1 MLRDCDG
8 EPLEAPHLEF
18 QPRRRGPEGGPTGW
32 SASDNSQIRSVAE
45 ERIST
50 VAVAIRMKRMGRKH
64 REYYRI
70 CATDRRSPRDGRVIE
85 ELGTY
90 DPHVPETDARCTL
103 NGPRVDYWL
112 SVGAQPSDAVR
123 VLIKK
128 YGTNGTHLQ
137 EMEHARARLRLP
149 KIVPDAGPPAFVPE
163 VKQPEPPA
171 AEAAAAEPVETAAAE
186 AAAETPAEA
195 PAEPAAEPAA
205 AAEPVAEAAEAT
217 PAAEEAKSE

>member
-1 MLRDCDG
+1 M
-8 EPLEAPHLEF
+8 
-18 QPRRRGPEGGPTGW
+18 
-32 SASDNSQIRSVAE
+32 
-45 ERIST
+45 
-50 VAVAIRMKRMGRKH
+50 AVAIRMKRMGRKH

-70 CATDRRSPRDGRVIE
+70 CASDRRSPRDGRVIE

-90 DPHVPETDARCTL
+90 DPHIPETDARCTL
-103 NGPRVDYWL
+103 NGPRIDYWI

-128 YGTNGTHLQ
+128 YGTNGTHVQ
-137 EMEHARARLRLP
+137 QMEQARARLKLP

-171 AEAAAAEPVETAAAE
+171 AA
-186 AAAETPAEA
+186 
-195 PAEPAAEPAA
+195 AA
-205 AAEPVAEAAEAT
+205 AAEPVAEAPAAEAADAAVAVAAAEPAAESSASE